1 MSNKQ
6 ETNTGLRKELGLF
19 HSVSIVG
26 GIMIGS
32 GIFYVSTYVL
42 SRSGLSAGFAIIAW
56 IVAGL
61 MSLMAALCYAELGT
75 SMPQAGGTYNYISKA
90 YGPGIGFS
98 MGITDFFISQSAS
111 ISALAVGFATYF
123 SILVPLHQW
132 QVKAMAIAIIVV
144 LSLVN
149 MTGVKKGGNLQNLF
163 MVAKLIPIGIIIVC
177 GFVMGKMNNP
187 MEIVPGEGI
196 SPISAFALAIV
207 AALWAFDGWSS
218 VYIVSEEMK
227 NPKRDLPRAVII
239 GVLGVT
245 GIYVLFN
252 FALLK
257 ILPISDIVATEAPAT
272 MAAEFLFGKPG
283 AVLVTVGAL
292 VSIIGS
298 CNGCIL
304 AYPREYYAMARDKR
318 FFKIFEKI
326 DPKTGTPINAQLATM
341 VISSG
346 LILIGTFEQLTALVA
361 FCAWIYYTLGVSSVY
376 VFRKKY
382 PDMERPYKVWG
393 YPVLPALTIVL
404 SLVVLVTTLLEDPK
418 TSVIGVAVPIAG
430 FILYHVYF
438 KKQEQK
444 EKESA

>member
-1 MSNKQ
+1 MSEKEQ
-6 ETNTGLRKELGLF
+6 QQGLRKELGLF

-42 SRSGLSAGFAIIAW
+42 ERSGLSAGFAILAW
-56 IVAGL
+56 VIAGL

-98 MGITDFFISQSAS
+98 MGITDFFISQSGS
-111 ISALAVGFATYF
+111 ISALAVGFTTYF
-123 SILVPLHQW
+123 SLLVPLTEW
-132 QVKAMAIAIIVV
+132 QIKGMAITIIVV

-149 MTGVKKGGNLQNLF
+149 MMGVRKGGNLQSIF
-163 MVAKLIPIGIIIVC
+163 MIAKLVPIGIIIVC
-177 GFVMGKMNNP
+177 GLVMGKMNNP
-187 MEIVPGEGI
+187 MDIVPGEGMN
-196 SPISAFALAIV
+196 PLSAFALAIV

-218 VYIVSEEMK
+218 VYIVSEELK

-245 GIYVLFN
+245 IVYVLFN
-252 FALLK
+252 LALLK
-257 ILPISDIVATEAPAT
+257 VLPIDEIVATEAPGS
-272 MAAEFLFGKPG
+272 MAAQAIFGKPG

-292 VSIIGS
+292 IAIFGS

-318 FFKIFEKI
+318 FFKVFAKI
-326 DPKTGTPINAQLATM
+326 NPKTGTPVNAQLATM
-341 VISSG
+341 VVSSA
-346 LILIGTFEQLTALVA
+346 LILFGTFEQLTALVA

-393 YPVLPALTIVL
+393 YPVLPAVTILL
-404 SLVVLVTTLLEDPK
+404 SLVVLVTTLWEDPMN
-418 TSVIGVAVPIAG
+418 SAIGVAIPVAG
-430 FILYHVYF
+430 YILYHVYF
-438 KKQEQK
+438 KKQADK
-444 EKESA
+444 

>member
-1 MSNKQ
+1 MSEKEQ
-6 ETNTGLRKELGLF
+6 QQGLRKELGLF

-42 SRSGLSAGFAIIAW
+42 ERSGLSAGFAILAW
-56 IVAGL
+56 VIAGL

-98 MGITDFFISQSAS
+98 MGITDFFISQSGS
-111 ISALAVGFATYF
+111 ISALAVGFTTYF
-123 SILVPLHQW
+123 SLLVPLTEW
-132 QVKAMAIAIIVV
+132 QIKGMAIAIIVV

-149 MTGVKKGGNLQNLF
+149 MMGVKKGGNLQSIF
-163 MVAKLIPIGIIIVC
+163 MIAKLVPIGIIIVC
-177 GFVMGKMNNP
+177 GLVMGKMNNQ
-187 MEIVPGEGI
+187 MDIVPGEGMN
-196 SPISAFALAIV
+196 PLSAFALAIV

-218 VYIVSEEMK
+218 VYIVSEELK

-245 GIYVLFN
+245 IVYVLFN
-252 FALLK
+252 LALLK
-257 ILPISDIVATEAPAT
+257 VLPIDEIVATEAPGS
-272 MAAEFLFGKPG
+272 MAAQAIFGKPG

-292 VSIIGS
+292 IAIFGS

-318 FFKIFEKI
+318 FFKVFAKI
-326 DPKTGTPINAQLATM
+326 NPKTGTPVNAQLATM
-341 VISSG
+341 VVSSA
-346 LILIGTFEQLTALVA
+346 LILFGTFEQLTALVA

-393 YPVLPALTIVL
+393 YPVLPAVTILL
-404 SLVVLVTTLLEDPK
+404 SLVVLVTTLWEDPMN
-418 TSVIGVAVPIAG
+418 SAIGVAIPVAG
-430 FILYHVYF
+430 YILYHVYF
-438 KKQEQK
+438 KKQADK
-444 EKESA
+444 

>member
-1 MSNKQ
+1 MSEKEQ
-6 ETNTGLRKELGLF
+6 QQGLRKELGLF

-42 SRSGLSAGFAIIAW
+42 ERSGLSAGFAILAW
-56 IVAGL
+56 VIAGL

-98 MGITDFFISQSAS
+98 MGITDFFISQSGS
-111 ISALAVGFATYF
+111 ISALAVGFTTYF
-123 SILVPLHQW
+123 SLLVPLTEW
-132 QVKAMAIAIIVV
+132 QIKGMAIAIIVV

-149 MTGVKKGGNLQNLF
+149 MMGVKKGGNLQSIF
-163 MVAKLIPIGIIIVC
+163 MIAKLVPIGIIIVC
-177 GFVMGKMNNP
+177 GLVMGKMNNP
-187 MEIVPGEGI
+187 MDIVPGEGMN
-196 SPISAFALAIV
+196 PLSAFALAIV

-218 VYIVSEEMK
+218 VYIVSEELK

-245 GIYVLFN
+245 IVYVLFN
-252 FALLK
+252 LALLK
-257 ILPISDIVATEAPAT
+257 VLPIDEFVATEAPGS
-272 MAAEFLFGKPG
+272 MAAQAIFGKPG

-292 VSIIGS
+292 IAIFGS

-318 FFKIFEKI
+318 FFKVFAKI
-326 DPKTGTPINAQLATM
+326 NPKTGTPVNAQLATM
-341 VISSG
+341 VVSSA
-346 LILIGTFEQLTALVA
+346 LILFGTFEQLTALVA

-393 YPVLPALTIVL
+393 YPVLPAVTILL
-404 SLVVLVTTLLEDPK
+404 SLVVLVTTLWEDPMN
-418 TSVIGVAVPIAG
+418 SAIGVAIPVAG
-430 FILYHVYF
+430 YILYHVYF
-438 KKQEQK
+438 KKQADK
-444 EKESA
+444 

>member
-42 SRSGLSAGFAIIAW
+42 SRSGLSAGFAVLAW
-56 IVAGL
+56 VIAGL

-98 MGITDFFISQSAS
+98 MGITDFFISQSGS
-111 ISALAVGFATYF
+111 ISALAVGFSTYF
-123 SILVPLHQW
+123 SILVPLTEW
-132 QVKAMAIAIIVV
+132 QIKAMAIAIIVA
-144 LSLVN
+144 LSLIN
-149 MTGVKKGGNLQNLF
+149 MAGVKKGGNVQGIF
-163 MVAKLIPIGIIIVC
+163 MIAKLVPIAIIIAC
-177 GFVMGKMNNP
+177 GFIMGKMNNP
-187 MEIVPGEGI
+187 MDIVPGQGLN
-196 SPISAFALAIV
+196 PLSAFALAIV
-207 AALWAFDGWSS
+207 AALWAYDGWSS
-218 VYIVSEEMK
+218 VYIVSEELK
-227 NPKRDLPRAVII
+227 NPKKDLPKAVTI

-245 GIYVLFN
+245 LVYVLFN

-257 ILPISDIVATEAPAT
+257 VLPIDEIVATEAPGT
-272 MAAEFLFGKPG
+272 MAAEALFGRPG

-292 VSIIGS
+292 IAIFGS

-304 AYPREYYAMARDKR
+304 AYPREYFAMARDKR
-318 FFKIFEKI
+318 FFKVFAKI
-326 DPKTGTPINAQLATM
+326 NPKTGTPVNAQIATM
-341 VISSG
+341 IVSSL
-346 LILIGTFEQLTALVA
+346 LILFGTFEQLTALVA

-382 PDMERPYKVWG
+382 PDMERPDKVWG
-393 YPVLPALTIVL
+393 YPVLPAVTILL
-404 SLVVLVTTLLEDPK
+404 SLVVLVTTLWEDPMN
-418 TSVIGVAVPIAG
+418 SVIGVVIPIAG
-430 FILYHVYF
+430 YILYHVYF
-438 KKQEQK
+438 KKQA
-444 EKESA
+444 EKEA

>member
-1 MSNKQ
+1 MSEKEQ
-6 ETNTGLRKELGLF
+6 QQGLRKELGLF

-42 SRSGLSAGFAIIAW
+42 ERSGLSAGFAILAW
-56 IVAGL
+56 VIAGL

-98 MGITDFFISQSAS
+98 MGITDFFISQSGS
-111 ISALAVGFATYF
+111 ISALAVGFTTYF
-123 SILVPLHQW
+123 SLLVPLTEW
-132 QVKAMAIAIIVV
+132 QIKGMAIAIIVV

-149 MTGVKKGGNLQNLF
+149 MMGVKKGGNLQSIF
-163 MVAKLIPIGIIIVC
+163 MIAKLVPIGIIIVC
-177 GFVMGKMNNP
+177 GLVMGKMNNP
-187 MEIVPGEGI
+187 MDIVPGEGMN
-196 SPISAFALAIV
+196 PLSAFALAIV

-218 VYIVSEEMK
+218 VYIVSEELK

-245 GIYVLFN
+245 IVYVLFN
-252 FALLK
+252 LALLK
-257 ILPISDIVATEAPAT
+257 VLPIDEIVATEAPGS
-272 MAAEFLFGKPG
+272 MAAQAIFGKPG

-292 VSIIGS
+292 IAIFGS

-318 FFKIFEKI
+318 FFKVFAKI
-326 DPKTGTPINAQLATM
+326 NPKTGTPVNAQLATM
-341 VISSG
+341 VVSSA
-346 LILIGTFEQLTALVA
+346 LILFGTFEQLTALVA
-361 FCAWIYYTLGVSSVY
+361 FCAWIYYILGVSSVY

-393 YPVLPALTIVL
+393 YPVLPAVTILL
-404 SLVVLVTTLLEDPK
+404 SLVVLVTTLWEDPMN
-418 TSVIGVAVPIAG
+418 SAIGVAIPVAG
-430 FILYHVYF
+430 YILYHVYF
-438 KKQEQK
+438 KKQADK
-444 EKESA
+444 

>member
-42 SRSGLSAGFAIIAW
+42 SRSGLSAGFAVLAW
-56 IVAGL
+56 VIAGL

-98 MGITDFFISQSAS
+98 MGITDFFISQSGS
-111 ISALAVGFATYF
+111 ISALAVGFSTYF
-123 SILVPLHQW
+123 SILVPLTEW
-132 QVKAMAIAIIVV
+132 QIKAMAIAILVA
-144 LSLVN
+144 LSLIN
-149 MTGVKKGGNLQNLF
+149 MAGVKKGGNVQGIF
-163 MVAKLIPIGIIIVC
+163 MIAKLVPIAIIIAC
-177 GFVMGKMNNP
+177 GFIMGKMNNP
-187 MEIVPGEGI
+187 MDIVPGQGLN
-196 SPISAFALAIV
+196 PLSAFALAIV
-207 AALWAFDGWSS
+207 AALWAYDGWSS
-218 VYIVSEEMK
+218 VYIVSEELK
-227 NPKRDLPRAVII
+227 NPKKDLPKAVTI

-245 GIYVLFN
+245 LVYVLFN

-257 ILPISDIVATEAPAT
+257 VLPIDEIVATEAPGT
-272 MAAEFLFGKPG
+272 MAAEALFGRPG

-292 VSIIGS
+292 IAIFGS

-304 AYPREYYAMARDKR
+304 AYPREYFAMARDKR
-318 FFKIFEKI
+318 FFKVFAKI
-326 DPKTGTPINAQLATM
+326 NPKTGTPVNAQIATM
-341 VISSG
+341 IVSSL
-346 LILIGTFEQLTALVA
+346 LILFGTFEQLTALVA

-376 VFRKKY
+376 VFRKTY

-393 YPVLPALTIVL
+393 YPVLPAVTILL
-404 SLVVLVTTLLEDPK
+404 SLVVLVTTLWEDPMN
-418 TSVIGVAVPIAG
+418 SVIGVVIPIVG
-430 FILYHVYF
+430 YILYHVYF
-438 KKQEQK
+438 KKQA
-444 EKESA
+444 EKEA

>member
-1 MSNKQ
+1 MSEKEQ
-6 ETNTGLRKELGLF
+6 QQGLRKELGLF

-42 SRSGLSAGFAIIAW
+42 ERSGLSAGFAILAW
-56 IVAGL
+56 VIAGL

-98 MGITDFFISQSAS
+98 MGITDFFISQSGS
-111 ISALAVGFATYF
+111 ISALAVGFTTYF
-123 SILVPLHQW
+123 SLLVPLTEW
-132 QVKAMAIAIIVV
+132 QIKGMAIAIIVV

-149 MTGVKKGGNLQNLF
+149 MMGVKKGGNLQSIF
-163 MVAKLIPIGIIIVC
+163 MIAKLVPIGIIIVC
-177 GFVMGKMNNP
+177 GLVMGKMNNP
-187 MEIVPGEGI
+187 MDIVPGEGMN
-196 SPISAFALAIV
+196 PLSAFALAIV

-218 VYIVSEEMK
+218 VYIVSEELK

-245 GIYVLFN
+245 IVYVLFN
-252 FALLK
+252 LALLK
-257 ILPISDIVATEAPAT
+257 VLPIDEIVATEAPGS
-272 MAAEFLFGKPG
+272 MAAQAIFGTPG

-292 VSIIGS
+292 IAIFGS

-318 FFKIFEKI
+318 FFKVFAKI
-326 DPKTGTPINAQLATM
+326 NPKTGTPVNAQLATM
-341 VISSG
+341 VVSSA
-346 LILIGTFEQLTALVA
+346 LILFGTFEQLTALVA

-393 YPVLPALTIVL
+393 YPVLPAVTI
-404 SLVVLVTTLLEDPK
+404 LL
-418 TSVIGVAVPIAG
+418 
-430 FILYHVYF
+430 
-438 KKQEQK
+438 
-444 EKESA
+444 

>member
-1 MSNKQ
+1 MSEKEQ
-6 ETNTGLRKELGLF
+6 QQGLRKELGLF

-42 SRSGLSAGFAIIAW
+42 ERSGLSAGFAILAW
-56 IVAGL
+56 VIAGL

-98 MGITDFFISQSAS
+98 MGITDFFISQSGS
-111 ISALAVGFATYF
+111 ISAVAVGFTTYF
-123 SILVPLHQW
+123 SLLVPLTEW
-132 QVKAMAIAIIVV
+132 QIKGMAIAIIVV

-149 MTGVKKGGNLQNLF
+149 MMGVKKGGNLQSIF
-163 MVAKLIPIGIIIVC
+163 MIAKLVPIGIIIVC
-177 GFVMGKMNNP
+177 GLVMGKMNNP
-187 MEIVPGEGI
+187 MDIVPGEGMN
-196 SPISAFALAIV
+196 PLSAFALAIV

-218 VYIVSEEMK
+218 VYIVSEELK

-245 GIYVLFN
+245 IVYVLFN
-252 FALLK
+252 LALLK
-257 ILPISDIVATEAPAT
+257 VLPIDEIVATEAPGS
-272 MAAEFLFGKPG
+272 MAAQAIFGKPG

-292 VSIIGS
+292 IAIFGS

-318 FFKIFEKI
+318 FFKVFAKI
-326 DPKTGTPINAQLATM
+326 NPKTGTPVNAQLATM
-341 VISSG
+341 VVSSA
-346 LILIGTFEQLTALVA
+346 LILFGTFEQLTALVA

-393 YPVLPALTIVL
+393 YPVLPAVTILL
-404 SLVVLVTTLLEDPK
+404 SLVVLVTTLWEDPMN
-418 TSVIGVAVPIAG
+418 SAIGVAIPVAG
-430 FILYHVYF
+430 YILYHVYF
-438 KKQEQK
+438 KKQADK
-444 EKESA
+444 

>member
-1 MSNKQ
+1 MSEKEQ
-6 ETNTGLRKELGLF
+6 QQGLRKELGLF

-42 SRSGLSAGFAIIAW
+42 ERSGLSAGFAILAW
-56 IVAGL
+56 VIAGL

-98 MGITDFFISQSAS
+98 MGITDFFISQSGS
-111 ISALAVGFATYF
+111 ISALAVGFTTYF
-123 SILVPLHQW
+123 SLLVPLTEW
-132 QVKAMAIAIIVV
+132 QIKGMAIAIIVV

-149 MTGVKKGGNLQNLF
+149 MMGVKKGGNLQSIF
-163 MVAKLIPIGIIIVC
+163 MIAKLVPIGIIIVC
-177 GFVMGKMNNP
+177 GLVLGKMNNP
-187 MEIVPGEGI
+187 MDIVPGEGMN
-196 SPISAFALAIV
+196 PLSAFALAIV

-218 VYIVSEEMK
+218 VYIVSEELK

-245 GIYVLFN
+245 IVYVLFN
-252 FALLK
+252 LALLK
-257 ILPISDIVATEAPAT
+257 VLPIDEIVATEAPGS
-272 MAAEFLFGKPG
+272 MAAQAIFGKPG

-292 VSIIGS
+292 IAIFGS

-318 FFKIFEKI
+318 FFKVFAKI
-326 DPKTGTPINAQLATM
+326 NPKTGTPVNAQLATM
-341 VISSG
+341 VVSSA
-346 LILIGTFEQLTALVA
+346 LILFGTFEQLTALVA

-393 YPVLPALTIVL
+393 YPVLPAVTILL
-404 SLVVLVTTLLEDPK
+404 SLVVLVTTLWEDPMN
-418 TSVIGVAVPIAG
+418 SAIGVAIPVAG
-430 FILYHVYF
+430 YILYHVYF
-438 KKQEQK
+438 KKQADK
-444 EKESA
+444 

>member
-1 MSNKQ
+1 MSEKEQ
-6 ETNTGLRKELGLF
+6 QQGLRKELGLF

-42 SRSGLSAGFAIIAW
+42 ERSGLSAGFAILAW
-56 IVAGL
+56 VIAGL

-98 MGITDFFISQSAS
+98 MGITDFFISQSGS
-111 ISALAVGFATYF
+111 ISALAVGFTTYF
-123 SILVPLHQW
+123 SLLVPLTEW
-132 QVKAMAIAIIVV
+132 QIKGMAIAIIVV

-149 MTGVKKGGNLQNLF
+149 MMGVKKGGNLQSIF
-163 MVAKLIPIGIIIVC
+163 MIAKLVPIGIIIVC
-177 GFVMGKMNNP
+177 GLVMGKMNNP
-187 MEIVPGEGI
+187 MDIVPGEGMNLL
-196 SPISAFALAIV
+196 SAFALAIV

-218 VYIVSEEMK
+218 VYIVSEELK

-245 GIYVLFN
+245 IVYVLFN
-252 FALLK
+252 LALLK
-257 ILPISDIVATEAPAT
+257 VLPIDEIVATEAPGS
-272 MAAEFLFGKPG
+272 MAAQAIFGKPG

-292 VSIIGS
+292 IAIFGS

-318 FFKIFEKI
+318 FFKVFAKI
-326 DPKTGTPINAQLATM
+326 NPKTGTPVNAQLATM
-341 VISSG
+341 VVSSA
-346 LILIGTFEQLTALVA
+346 LILFGTFEQLTALVA

-393 YPVLPALTIVL
+393 YPVLPAVTILL
-404 SLVVLVTTLLEDPK
+404 SLVVLVTTLWEDPMN
-418 TSVIGVAVPIAG
+418 SAIGVAIPVAG
-430 FILYHVYF
+430 YILYHVYF
-438 KKQEQK
+438 KKQADK
-444 EKESA
+444 

>member
-1 MSNKQ
+1 MSEKEQ
-6 ETNTGLRKELGLF
+6 QQGLRKELGLF

-42 SRSGLSAGFAIIAW
+42 ERSGLSAGFAILAW
-56 IVAGL
+56 VIAGL

-98 MGITDFFISQSAS
+98 MGITDFFISQSGS
-111 ISALAVGFATYF
+111 ISALAVGFTTYF
-123 SILVPLHQW
+123 SLLVPLTEW
-132 QVKAMAIAIIVV
+132 QIKGMAIAIIVV

-149 MTGVKKGGNLQNLF
+149 MMGVKKGGNLQGIF
-163 MVAKLIPIGIIIVC
+163 MIAKLVPIGIIIVC
-177 GFVMGKMNNP
+177 GLVMGKMNNP
-187 MEIVPGEGI
+187 MDIVPGEGMN
-196 SPISAFALAIV
+196 PLSAFALAIV

-218 VYIVSEEMK
+218 VYIVSEELK

-245 GIYVLFN
+245 IVYVLFN
-252 FALLK
+252 LALLK
-257 ILPISDIVATEAPAT
+257 VLPIDEIVATEAPGS
-272 MAAEFLFGKPG
+272 MAAQAIFGKPG

-292 VSIIGS
+292 IAIFGS

-318 FFKIFEKI
+318 FFKVFAKI
-326 DPKTGTPINAQLATM
+326 NPKTGTPVNAQLATM
-341 VISSG
+341 VVSSA
-346 LILIGTFEQLTALVA
+346 LILFGTFEQLTALVA

-393 YPVLPALTIVL
+393 YPVLPAVTVLL
-404 SLVVLVTTLLEDPK
+404 SLVVLVTTLWEDPMN
-418 TSVIGVAVPIAG
+418 SAIGVAIPVAG
-430 FILYHVYF
+430 YILYHIYF
-438 KKQEQK
+438 KKQADK
-444 EKESA
+444 

>member
-1 MSNKQ
+1 MSEKEQ
-6 ETNTGLRKELGLF
+6 QQGLRKELGLF

-42 SRSGLSAGFAIIAW
+42 ERSGLSASFAILAW
-56 IVAGL
+56 VIAGL

-98 MGITDFFISQSAS
+98 MGITDFFISQSGS
-111 ISALAVGFATYF
+111 ISALAVGFTTYF
-123 SILVPLHQW
+123 SLLVPLTEW
-132 QVKAMAIAIIVV
+132 QIKGMAIAIIVV

-149 MTGVKKGGNLQNLF
+149 MMGVKKGGNLQGIF
-163 MVAKLIPIGIIIVC
+163 MIAKLVPIGIIIVC
-177 GFVMGKMNNP
+177 GLVMGKMNNP
-187 MEIVPGEGI
+187 MDIVPGEGMN
-196 SPISAFALAIV
+196 PLSAFALAIV

-218 VYIVSEEMK
+218 VYIVSEELK

-245 GIYVLFN
+245 VVYVLFN
-252 FALLK
+252 LALLK
-257 ILPISDIVATEAPAT
+257 VLPIDEIVATEAPGS
-272 MAAEFLFGKPG
+272 MAAQAIFGKPG

-292 VSIIGS
+292 IAIFGS

-318 FFKIFEKI
+318 FFKVFAKI
-326 DPKTGTPINAQLATM
+326 NPKTGTPVNAQLATM
-341 VISSG
+341 VVSSA
-346 LILIGTFEQLTALVA
+346 LILFGTFEQLTALVA

-393 YPVLPALTIVL
+393 YPVLPAVTILL
-404 SLVVLVTTLLEDPK
+404 SLVVLVTTLWEDPMN
-418 TSVIGVAVPIAG
+418 SAIGVAIPVAG
-430 FILYHVYF
+430 YILYHIYF
-438 KKQEQK
+438 KKQADK
-444 EKESA
+444 

>member
-1 MSNKQ
+1 MSEKEQ
-6 ETNTGLRKELGLF
+6 QQGLRKELGLF

-42 SRSGLSAGFAIIAW
+42 ERSGLSAGFAILAW
-56 IVAGL
+56 VIAGL

-98 MGITDFFISQSAS
+98 MGITDFFISQSGS
-111 ISALAVGFATYF
+111 ISALAVGFTTYF
-123 SILVPLHQW
+123 SLLVPLTEW
-132 QVKAMAIAIIVV
+132 QIKGMAIAIIVV

-149 MTGVKKGGNLQNLF
+149 MMGVRKGGNLQSIF
-163 MVAKLIPIGIIIVC
+163 MIAKLVPIGIIIVC
-177 GFVMGKMNNP
+177 GLVMGKMNNP
-187 MEIVPGEGI
+187 MDIVPGEGMN
-196 SPISAFALAIV
+196 PLSAFALAIV

-218 VYIVSEEMK
+218 VYIVSEELK

-245 GIYVLFN
+245 IVYVLFN
-252 FALLK
+252 LALLK
-257 ILPISDIVATEAPAT
+257 VLPIDEIVATEAPGS
-272 MAAEFLFGKPG
+272 MAAQAIFGKPG

-292 VSIIGS
+292 IAIFGS

-318 FFKIFEKI
+318 FFKVFAKI
-326 DPKTGTPINAQLATM
+326 NPKTGTPVNAQLATM
-341 VISSG
+341 VVSSA
-346 LILIGTFEQLTALVA
+346 LILFGTFEQLTALVA

-393 YPVLPALTIVL
+393 YPVLPAVTILL
-404 SLVVLVTTLLEDPK
+404 SLVVLVTTLWEDPMN
-418 TSVIGVAVPIAG
+418 SAIGVAIPVAG
-430 FILYHVYF
+430 YILYHVYF
-438 KKQEQK
+438 KKQADK
-444 EKESA
+444 

>member
-1 MSNKQ
+1 MSEKEQ
-6 ETNTGLRKELGLF
+6 QQGLRKELGLF
-19 HSVSIVG
+19 HSASIVG

-42 SRSGLSAGFAIIAW
+42 ERSGLSAGFAILAW
-56 IVAGL
+56 VIAGL

-75 SMPQAGGTYNYISKA
+75 SMPQAGGTYSYISKA

-98 MGITDFFISQSAS
+98 MGITDFFISQSGS
-111 ISALAVGFATYF
+111 ISALAVGFTTYF
-123 SILVPLHQW
+123 SLLVPLTEW
-132 QVKAMAIAIIVV
+132 QIKGMAIAIIVV

-149 MTGVKKGGNLQNLF
+149 MMGVKKGGNLQSIF
-163 MVAKLIPIGIIIVC
+163 MIAKLVPIGIIIVC
-177 GFVMGKMNNP
+177 GLVMGKMNNP
-187 MEIVPGEGI
+187 MDIVPGEGMN
-196 SPISAFALAIV
+196 PLSAFALAIV

-218 VYIVSEEMK
+218 VYIVSEELK

-245 GIYVLFN
+245 IVYVLFN
-252 FALLK
+252 LALLK
-257 ILPISDIVATEAPAT
+257 VLPIDEIVATEAPGS
-272 MAAEFLFGKPG
+272 MAAQAIFGKPG

-292 VSIIGS
+292 IAIFGS

-318 FFKIFEKI
+318 FFKVFAKI
-326 DPKTGTPINAQLATM
+326 NPKTGTPVNAQLATM
-341 VISSG
+341 VVSSA
-346 LILIGTFEQLTALVA
+346 LILFGTFEQLTALVA

-393 YPVLPALTIVL
+393 YPVLPAVTILL
-404 SLVVLVTTLLEDPK
+404 SLVVLVTTLWEDPMN
-418 TSVIGVAVPIAG
+418 SAIGVAIPVAG
-430 FILYHVYF
+430 YILYHVYF
-438 KKQEQK
+438 KKQADK
-444 EKESA
+444 

>member
-1 MSNKQ
+1 MSEKEQ
-6 ETNTGLRKELGLF
+6 QQGLRKELGLF

-42 SRSGLSAGFAIIAW
+42 ERSGLSAGFAILAW
-56 IVAGL
+56 VIAGL

-98 MGITDFFISQSAS
+98 MGITDFFISQSGS
-111 ISALAVGFATYF
+111 ISALAVGFTTYF
-123 SILVPLHQW
+123 SLLVPLTEW
-132 QVKAMAIAIIVV
+132 QIKGMAIAIIVV

-149 MTGVKKGGNLQNLF
+149 MMGVKKGGNLQSIF
-163 MVAKLIPIGIIIVC
+163 MIAKLVPIGIIIVC
-177 GFVMGKMNNP
+177 GLVMGKMNNP
-187 MEIVPGEGI
+187 MDIVPGEGMN
-196 SPISAFALAIV
+196 PLSAFALAIV

-218 VYIVSEEMK
+218 VYIVSEELK

-245 GIYVLFN
+245 IVYVLFN
-252 FALLK
+252 LALLK
-257 ILPISDIVATEAPAT
+257 VLPIDEIVATEAPGS
-272 MAAEFLFGKPG
+272 MAAQAIFGKPG

-292 VSIIGS
+292 IAIFGS

-318 FFKIFEKI
+318 FFKVFAKI
-326 DPKTGTPINAQLATM
+326 NPKTGTPVNAQLATM
-341 VISSG
+341 VVSSA
-346 LILIGTFEQLTALVA
+346 LILFGTFEQLTALVA

-393 YPVLPALTIVL
+393 YPVLPAVTILL
-404 SLVVLVTTLLEDPK
+404 SLVVLVTTLWEDPMN
-418 TSVIGVAVPIAG
+418 SAIGVAIPVAG
-430 FILYHVYF
+430 YILYHVYF
-438 KKQEQK
+438 KKQADK
-444 EKESA
+444 

>member
-1 MSNKQ
+1 MSEKEQ
-6 ETNTGLRKELGLF
+6 QQGLRKELGLF

-42 SRSGLSAGFAIIAW
+42 ERSGLSAGFAILAW
-56 IVAGL
+56 VIAGL

-98 MGITDFFISQSAS
+98 MGITDFFISQSGS
-111 ISALAVGFATYF
+111 ISALAVGFTTYF
-123 SILVPLHQW
+123 SLLVPLTEW
-132 QVKAMAIAIIVV
+132 QIKGMAIAIIVV

-149 MTGVKKGGNLQNLF
+149 MMGVKKGGNLQSIF
-163 MVAKLIPIGIIIVC
+163 MIAKLVPIGIIIVC
-177 GFVMGKMNNP
+177 GLVMGKMNNP
-187 MEIVPGEGI
+187 MDIVPGEGMN
-196 SPISAFALAIV
+196 PLSAFALAIV

-218 VYIVSEEMK
+218 VYIVSEELK

-245 GIYVLFN
+245 IVYVLFN
-252 FALLK
+252 LALLK
-257 ILPISDIVATEAPAT
+257 VLPIDEIVATEAPGS
-272 MAAEFLFGKPG
+272 MAAQAIFGKPG

-292 VSIIGS
+292 IAIFGS

-318 FFKIFEKI
+318 FFKVFAKI
-326 DPKTGTPINAQLATM
+326 NPKTGTPVNAQLATM
-341 VISSG
+341 VVFSA
-346 LILIGTFEQLTALVA
+346 LILFGTFEQLTALVA

-393 YPVLPALTIVL
+393 YPVLPAVTILL
-404 SLVVLVTTLLEDPK
+404 SLVVLVTTLWEDPMN
-418 TSVIGVAVPIAG
+418 SAIGVAIPVAG
-430 FILYHVYF
+430 YILYHVYF
-438 KKQEQK
+438 KKQADK
-444 EKESA
+444 

>member
-1 MSNKQ
+1 MSEKQ
-6 ETNTGLRKELGLF
+6 EKKSGLRRELGLF

-26 GIMIGS
+26 GIMVGS

-42 SRSGLSAGFAIIAW
+42 SRSGLSAGFAVLAW
-56 IVAGL
+56 VVAGL

-123 SILVPLHQW
+123 SILVPLTEW
-132 QVKAMAIAIIVV
+132 QIKVMAIAIIVS
-144 LSLVN
+144 LSLIN
-149 MTGVKKGGNLQNLF
+149 MSGVKKGGNVQALF
-163 MVAKLIPIGIIIVC
+163 MIAKLVPIALIIVF
-177 GFVMGKMNNP
+177 GFIMGKMNNP

-196 SPISAFALAIV
+196 SPISAFALSIV

-218 VYIVSEEMK
+218 VYIVSEELK
-227 NPKRDLPRAVII
+227 NPQKDLPKAVTI
-239 GVLGVT
+239 GVMGVT
-245 GIYVLFN
+245 LIYVLFN

-257 ILPISDIVATEAPAT
+257 VLPISDIVATEAPAT
-272 MAAEFLFGKPG
+272 MAAEVLFGKPG

-292 VSIIGS
+292 ISIFGS

-318 FFKIFEKI
+318 FFSIFAKIN
-326 DPKTGTPINAQLATM
+326 PKTGTPVNAQIATM
-341 VISSG
+341 VVSSG

-376 VFRKKY
+376 VFRKRY

-393 YPVLPALTIVL
+393 YPVLPAVTIVL
-404 SLVVLVTTLLEDPK
+404 SLIVLVTTLYEDPMN
-418 TSVIGVAVPIAG
+418 SAIGVVIPIAG

-438 KKQEQK
+438 KKK
-444 EKESA
+444 EHEDK

>member
-1 MSNKQ
+1 MSEKEQ
-6 ETNTGLRKELGLF
+6 QQGLRKELGLF

-42 SRSGLSAGFAIIAW
+42 ERSGLSAGFAILAW
-56 IVAGL
+56 VIAGL

-98 MGITDFFISQSAS
+98 MGITDFFISQSGS
-111 ISALAVGFATYF
+111 ISALAVGFTTYF
-123 SILVPLHQW
+123 SLLVPLTEW
-132 QVKAMAIAIIVV
+132 QIKGMAIAIIVV

-149 MTGVKKGGNLQNLF
+149 MMGVKKGGNLQGIF
-163 MVAKLIPIGIIIVC
+163 MIAKLVPIGIIIVC
-177 GFVMGKMNNP
+177 GLVMGKMNNP
-187 MEIVPGEGI
+187 MDIVPGEGMN
-196 SPISAFALAIV
+196 PLSAFALAIV

-218 VYIVSEEMK
+218 VYIVSEELK

-245 GIYVLFN
+245 IVYVLFN
-252 FALLK
+252 LALLK
-257 ILPISDIVATEAPAT
+257 VLPIDEIVATEAPGS
-272 MAAEFLFGKPG
+272 MAAQAIFGKPG

-292 VSIIGS
+292 IAIFGS

-318 FFKIFEKI
+318 FFKVFAKI
-326 DPKTGTPINAQLATM
+326 NPKTGTPVNAQLATM
-341 VISSG
+341 VVSSA
-346 LILIGTFEQLTALVA
+346 LILFGTFEQLTALVA

-393 YPVLPALTIVL
+393 YPVLPAVTILL
-404 SLVVLVTTLLEDPK
+404 SLVVLVTTLWEDPMN
-418 TSVIGVAVPIAG
+418 SAIGVAIPVAG
-430 FILYHVYF
+430 YILYHIYF
-438 KKQEQK
+438 KKQADK
-444 EKESA
+444 

>member
-1 MSNKQ
+1 MSEKEQ
-6 ETNTGLRKELGLF
+6 QQGLRKELGLF

-42 SRSGLSAGFAIIAW
+42 ERSGLSAGFAILAW
-56 IVAGL
+56 VIAGL

-98 MGITDFFISQSAS
+98 MGITDFFISQSGS
-111 ISALAVGFATYF
+111 ISALAVGFTTYF
-123 SILVPLHQW
+123 SLLVPLTEW
-132 QVKAMAIAIIVV
+132 QIKGMAIAIIVV

-149 MTGVKKGGNLQNLF
+149 MMGVKKGGNLQGIF
-163 MVAKLIPIGIIIVC
+163 MIAKLVPIGIIIVC
-177 GFVMGKMNNP
+177 GLVMGKMNNP
-187 MEIVPGEGI
+187 MDIVPGEGMN
-196 SPISAFALAIV
+196 PLSAFALAIV

-218 VYIVSEEMK
+218 VYIVSEELK

-245 GIYVLFN
+245 VVYVLFN
-252 FALLK
+252 LALLK
-257 ILPISDIVATEAPAT
+257 VLPIDEIVATEAPGS
-272 MAAEFLFGKPG
+272 MAAQAIFGKPG

-292 VSIIGS
+292 IAIFGS

-318 FFKIFEKI
+318 FFKVFAKI
-326 DPKTGTPINAQLATM
+326 NPKTGTPVNAQLATM
-341 VISSG
+341 VVSSA
-346 LILIGTFEQLTALVA
+346 LILFGTFEQLTALVA

-393 YPVLPALTIVL
+393 YPVLPAVTILL
-404 SLVVLVTTLLEDPK
+404 SLVVLVTTLWEDPMN
-418 TSVIGVAVPIAG
+418 SAIGVAIPVAG
-430 FILYHVYF
+430 YILYHIYF
-438 KKQEQK
+438 KKQADK
-444 EKESA
+444 